1 MKGGNWLSSLFG
13 VLIMIMIFISLI
25 IWGCRACSVDSDNI
39 GNDTIY
45 VERHFRDTIHVVD
58 THDVDSLAKCL
69 EITQDS
75 IRFYRDTIRYED
87 YINKRKIEKVKYY
100 ITICEKN
107 TKNKKFFF
115 GWIKRTISE

>member
-13 VLIMIMIFISLI
+13 IFIMLFISI
-25 IWGCRACSVDSDNI
+25 IMWGCRACSVNSDD
-39 GNDTIY
+39 GVKRDTIY
-45 VERHFRDTIHVVD
+45 VEKCLFDTVYVVD
-58 THDVDSLAKCL
+58 THEIDSIAKCL
-69 EITQDS
+69 EKAQDS

-87 YINKRKIEKVKYY
+87 YINKRKVEKVKYY
-100 ITICEKN
+100 VMICEKN

>member
-13 VLIMIMIFISLI
+13 IFIMLFISI
-25 IWGCRACSVDSDNI
+25 IMWGCRACSVNSDN
-39 GNDTIY
+39 GVKRDTIY
-45 VERHFRDTIHVVD
+45 VEKCLFDTVYVV
-58 THDVDSLAKCL
+58 THEADSIAKCL
-69 EITQDS
+69 EKAQDS

-87 YINKRKIEKVKYY
+87 YINKRKVEKVKYY
-100 ITICEKN
+100 VTICEKN